1 MFEENPLIKCRN
13 DVLEVVSSN
22 ELFLLQKNRAQ
33 RQFEY
38 LTNHKEVSEL
48 SILNF
53 NENIEHLN
61 TLADVY
67 GFIGLNVV
75 CPSKPVILNNELA
88 TAGIKVDSIFEK
100 YFCEDTSLYPL
111 RKLLKHKSTRKLDTH
126 YSGIGQWQLVISLL
140 EKLNLNTSFV
150 QPIFDIKEQGGD
162 LANMLCIESKYY
174 ETVFSNH
181 AVKSAYTNKNALSGN
196 TGHIIY
202 KINSESIYGKR
213 LVIFGDSFI
222 VQCLD
227 ILSIFFDE
235 IIYFRN
241 SFVLEDIVRVL
252 SPDIVITQQAER
264 YLVNI
269 PSFRTSIPYLFKF
282 LNSSYNPQLL
292 DQSFLKATEALFSP
306 RDSKLYKKWRDS
318 LV

>member
-1 MFEENPLIKCRN
+1 MFEENQLVKCRN
-13 DVLEVVSSN
+13 DVLEVVSTN

-38 LTNHKEVSEL
+38 LTNHKEISEL

-53 NENIEHLN
+53 NENVEYLN
-61 TLADVY
+61 KLADIY
-67 GFIGLNVV
+67 GFTGLNIV
-75 CPSKPVILNNELA
+75 CPSKPVILSNELA
-88 TAGIKVDSIFEK
+88 AAGIKVNSIFKK
-100 YFCEDTSLYPL
+100 YFSEGSSLYPL
-111 RKLLKHKSTRKLDTH
+111 RDLLKHNSTRKLDTH

-150 QPIFDIKEQGGD
+150 QPMFDIKEQGGD
-162 LANMLCIESKYY
+162 LANMLCIESKNY
-174 ETVFSNH
+174 ETVFSSH
-181 AVKSAYTNKNALSGN
+181 ATKGVYTNKNALSGN

-227 ILSIFFDE
+227 ILSMFFDE
-235 IIYFRN
+235 VIYFRN
-241 SFVLEDIVRVL
+241 SFVLEDVVRVL
-252 SPDIVITQQAER
+252 NPDIVITQQAER
-264 YLVNI
+264 YLVNV
-269 PSFRTSIPYLFKF
+269 PNFRTSVPYLFKF

-292 DQSFLKATEALFSP
+292 DKSFLKATEALFSP
-306 RDSKLYKKWRDS
+306 RDSKLYKNWRNS
-318 LV
+318 IK